1 MNFIV
6 VKFDSICFAFNRTDL
21 TFKDFRFLFEAC
33 VSVSRPSLISAFFGF
48 YLLGYKHTFIR
59 VYIYTYLHLYI
70 YIYFYICNLRSFD
83 KDFNVHLY
91 GECLLSMDYLPDLVL
106 AAMDTV
112 GSKTEMYV
120 CCLYGA
126 YILARQWDVE

>member
-1 MNFIV
+1 MSA
-6 VKFDSICFAFNRTDL
+6 SIR
-21 TFKDFRFLFEAC
+21 
-33 VSVSRPSLISAFFGF
+33 
-48 YLLGYKHTFIR
+48 
-59 VYIYTYLHLYI
+59 I
-70 YIYFYICNLRSFD
+70 YICISISISISICNLWSFD